1 MLRHLALASLGCA
14 LSAPVT
20 LSAQAG
26 YDFNGLM
33 GSDVRPYTLLD
44 QQDNWSEQTFRAANR
59 CGVTAT
65 LSHDMTQCLR
75 FEEVGPGYGCDAS
88 RLNDSNWSFGTF
100 LGNENSAFFEADM
113 LVSRWKKEGVRIT
126 GTVKASIVQLCVV
139 TLEPLT
145 SHVEAEIDS
154 LFVPEQSRLSRVADG
169 HGEIIIDV
177 EGDDLPEPFEG
188 NEIDAGALAEEHFEL
203 TIDPYPRKPGAAL
216 DGPAGDPLPEREN
229 PFAKLASLRK
239 DEGK

>member
-1 MLRHLALASLGCA
+1 MLHDDVSPVSFPVSVKVLPARGLPVEIRANEKARAALADLH
-14 LSAPVT
+14 
-20 LSAQAG
+20 
-26 YDFNGLM
+26 GLER
-33 GSDVRPYTLLD
+33 V
-44 QQDNWSEQTFRAANR
+44 
-59 CGVTAT
+59 
-65 LSHDMTQCLR
+65 
-75 FEEVGPGYGCDAS
+75 
-88 RLNDSNWSFGTF
+88 DS
-100 LGNENSAFFEADM
+100 FEADM